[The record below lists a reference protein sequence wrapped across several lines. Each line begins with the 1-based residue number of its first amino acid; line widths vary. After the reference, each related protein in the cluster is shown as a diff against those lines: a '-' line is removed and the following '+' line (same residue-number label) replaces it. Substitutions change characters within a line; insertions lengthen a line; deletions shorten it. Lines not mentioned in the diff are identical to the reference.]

1 MRKTLTALVC
11 AAAAAAGCAEDPSA
25 PGGTDVLDADIALVA
40 ADQTMEDIGALH
52 GVPGIG
58 RTWTGEFSR
67 TVHYFDADG
76 VEQDSYDPLTTES
89 IAIEVDASREAS
101 RDGWEASFDHHREF
115 VISGLEG
122 EETTRTW
129 NGAGE
134 TAVSRSHHSDAD
146 GDRSYEMSSSSLME
160 DVVVGLPRSEHPWPL
175 SGTATHSIEA
185 TWVGPD
191 GERTRSRTVTITF
204 DGTQFAEL
212 TVDGETFEL
221 DLDARAS
228 DRPFRRR

>member
-11 AAAAAAGCAEDPSA
+11 AAVAAGCADDPSA
-25 PGGTDVLDADIALVA
+25 PGSTDIRDADIALVA
-40 ADQTMEDIGALH
+40 ADQTMEDIDALR

-67 TVHYFDADG
+67 TVRYFDANG
-76 VEQDSYDPLTTES
+76 GEQDGYDPLTTES
-89 IAIEVDASREAS
+89 VAIEVDASRDAS

-115 VISGLEG
+115 LISGLGG

-134 TAVSRSHHSDAD
+134 TAISRSLHSDAD
-146 GDRSYEMSSSSLME
+146 GDRSYEMNSSSLME

-175 SGTATHSIEA
+175 SGTVTHSIDA

-191 GERTRSRTVTITF
+191 GERTRSRTVIITF

-221 DLDARAS
+221 DLGARVT

>member
-11 AAAAAAGCAEDPSA
+11 AAVAAGCADDPSVPDSA
-25 PGGTDVLDADIALVA
+25 DALDADIALVA
-40 ADQTMEDIGALH
+40 ADQTMEDIGALR
-52 GVPGIG
+52 GVPGG
-58 RTWTGEFSR
+58 DRTWTGEFSR
-67 TVHYFDADG
+67 TVRYFDADG
-76 VEQDSYDPLTTES
+76 EEQDGYDPLTTDV
-89 IAIEVDASREAS
+89 ITIEVDASRDAS

-115 VISGLEG
+115 AISGLEG

-134 TAVSRSHHSDAD
+134 TAVSRSRHSDAD
-146 GDRSYEMSSSSLME
+146 GDRSYDMNASSLME

-175 SGTATHSIEA
+175 SGTVTHSIEA

-221 DLDARAS
+221 DLDARAT